1 VLPAAVAWGMAIIYA
16 TSALEKIISPH
27 LRGRFLAAWGEFM
40 PRLPAV
46 LATGAAVIF
55 LFLEAAVLPL
65 MIWAA
70 KAGLA
75 LALALTAAVTFYAL
89 VQWRRGAHMGECPCG
104 GLWAASGRNLLL
116 RNLVLS
122 ALALYAWRWAPAP
135 VPLQALP
142 YTLGGIF
149 VLLFI
154 GGFAEALR
162 VKFRTR

>member
-1 VLPAAVAWGMAIIYA
+1 MIPAAVAWGMAVIFA

-27 LRGRFLAAWGEFM
+27 LRGRFLAAWAEFM
-40 PRLPAV
+40 PRLPAG
-46 LATGAAVIF
+46 LATGAAVVF
-55 LFLEAAVLPL
+55 LGLEAAVLPL
-65 MIWAA
+65 MIWAGT
-70 KAGLA
+70 AGLT
-75 LALALTAAVTFYAL
+75 LALLLAGAVTFYAL

-122 ALALYAWRWAPAP
+122 ALAVYAWRWAPVP
-135 VPLQALP
+135 VPFQALP